1 MKNGLE
7 TNYLYF
13 HCKPVKVVT
22 NQYGNYRDMGVR
34 EKGNLFMAEQAH
46 KTFTL
51 KDRRTVLRLLSR
63 LDTGALLLRI
73 SPDTYGVFG
82 HQKPQRKSVTEKKA
96 TAISAPMIA
105 RLKRMDLLE
114 QTAVPEHLAHLIAA
128 CDDNGPRIGSR
139 PPSPC
144 LRLSEVGVM
153 YLRRLSAQPENG
165 FADQHRLSETKYL
178 PSANHAAEY
187 FRVNSAESPL
197 GWLRR
202 RKDSNG
208 NPLISE
214 AQFDAGETL
223 RGDYTL
229 AKLNAR
235 ITTNWDSIA
244 VGRVQSSPTGLD
256 AVALTDAAIAARD
269 RVNVAL
275 TEVGPRL
282 SDILLHTCCYL
293 DGLEE
298 TERKLGWP
306 RRSGKLVLQIA
317 LDRLAVHYGL
327 TGETR

>member
-1 MKNGLE
+1 MLGSAQK
-7 TNYLYF
+7 
-13 HCKPVKVVT
+13 K
-22 NQYGNYRDMGVR
+22 
-34 EKGNLFMAEQAH
+34 
-46 KTFTL
+46 FTL
-51 KDRRTVLRLLSR
+51 KERRTVLRLLSK
-63 LDTGALLLRI
+63 LDAGALLLRVA
-73 SPDTYGVFG
+73 PETYGIVG
-82 HQKPQRKSVTEKKA
+82 HQKPHRKQVSQN
-96 TAISAPMIA
+96 TAAVPGQLVS

-114 QTAVPEHLAHLIAA
+114 QTAVPDHLVHLIAA
-128 CDDNGPRIGSR
+128 VSNDTLRTGNR
-139 PPSPC
+139 PPAPC

-153 YLRRLSAQPENG
+153 YLRRLTAQSDAGYAE
-165 FADQHRLSETKYL
+165 QHRLAELKYL
-178 PSANHAAEY
+178 PSTNHANEY

-208 NPLISE
+208 TPLISD

-223 RGDYTL
+223 RSDYTL

-235 ITTNWDSIA
+235 ITTNWDNLSI
-244 VGRVQSSPTGLD
+244 GRIQSSPTGLD
-256 AVALTDAAIAARD
+256 AIALTDAAIAARD

-327 TGETR
+327 TGKAG